1 MSHCGLDRARGN
13 LALVNENQGG
23 AVKKLAFTTI
33 VALVAMLSVVVATA
47 SARGDK
53 GGRGIIKTGLCSAG
67 HHWKLKAKSD
77 DGRIETEFEVDQN
90 RVGKRWRVTMLRNG
104 STVFRGI
111 RTTTAPS
118 GSFEVRRLLA
128 GPAAGT
134 RIVATARSLQ
144 TGETCRAALA
154 L

>member
-1 MSHCGLDRARGN
+1 M
-13 LALVNENQGG
+13 Q
-23 AVKKLAFTTI
+23 KLSLIGIA
-33 VALVAMLSVVVATA
+33 ALVAMLSLLASTA
-47 SARGDK
+47 FASGHK
-53 GGRGIIKTGLCSAG
+53 GGRGIIKTGKCSASS
-67 HHWKLKAKSD
+67 HWKLKAKSD

-90 RVGKRWRVTMLRNG
+90 RVGKRWRVTIMRNG
-104 STVFRGI
+104 SAVFRGV

-128 GPAAGT
+128 GPSAGT
-134 RIVATARSLQ
+134 RIVATAKSLQ

>member
-1 MSHCGLDRARGN
+1 MKKLSLIAVA
-13 LALVNENQGG
+13 ALVG
-23 AVKKLAFTTI
+23 
-33 VALVAMLSVVVATA
+33 MLSLLASTA
-47 SARGDK
+47 LAEDGGGHHGGGKRGV
-53 GGRGIIKTGLCSAG
+53 IKTGTCSASA
-67 HHWKLKAKSD
+67 HWKLKAKSD

-90 RVGKRWRVTMLRNG
+90 RVGKRWRVTISRNG
-104 STVFRGI
+104 SAVFRGI

-128 GPAAGT
+128 APAAGS
-134 RIVATARSLQ
+134 RIVATAKSLQ